1 MTEQHLQA
9 TSASTST
16 AGDGATLGQVVDGA
30 PRAGADRIAFDQA
43 QPAAES
49 GQDGGRAEFEAV
61 QTDVASGEVSGD
73 ATLATSA
80 DVTTPGGLA
89 ISTDS
94 TGTEVATPTG
104 DTVTVAPDGT
114 VRISHVS
121 DVLRPPQPQ
130 PGATAAGAAPTGA
143 VPDAA
148 DDAAT
153 VLRGDGTYLLPD
165 QTRISIADGV
175 VTITRP
181 DGESVVVED
190 GQPVK
195 VDLPEDAADDLQDKL
210 DQAQQE
216 AQERAEEAR
225 RKAEEEAE
233 KAKEEAAAAGGGGS
247 PSGGGGGG
255 PTGGGGGGPTGGGG
269 GGGPTGGQDPGA
281 SDAGQDGTPGTGST
295 DEVSVDP
302 EQLRREAG
310 NWSGASDTMTSV
322 ATTAEGLTLDAV
334 DFGLAAPLQGAY
346 ATLQTS
352 YVGLANQGASAMDAI
367 STTLQSNADS
377 YDETERTNTD
387 QAETVQ
393 V

>member
-9 TSASTST
+9 ATSRIGST
-16 AGDGATLGQVVDGA
+16 GDGTAVGQVVDGG
-30 PRAGADRIAFDQA
+30 PRATADRIAFEQT
-43 QPAAES
+43 QPAPAS
-49 GQDGGRAEFEAV
+49 GEGGDSAEFEAV
-61 QTDVASGEVSGD
+61 QTDVASGEVTGD
-73 ATLATSA
+73 ATLAAAA
-80 DVTTPGGLA
+80 DVSTPGGLE
-89 ISTDS
+89 ISTDA

-104 DTVTVAPDGT
+104 DTVSVAPDGT

-121 DVLRPPQPQ
+121 DVLRAPQPQ
-130 PGATAAGAAPTGA
+130 PGTVAAGAAPTGA
-143 VPDAA
+143 QPGAA
-148 DDAAT
+148 ADAAT

-181 DGESVVVED
+181 DGESVVIEN
-190 GQPVK
+190 GEPVK
-195 VDLPEDAADDLQDKL
+195 VDLPADAQDDLQDKL
-210 DQAQQE
+210 DQAQEE
-216 AQERAEEAR
+216 AEKKAEEAR

-233 KAKEEAAAAGGGGS
+233 KAKEDAAGAGGGA

-269 GGGPTGGQDPGA
+269 GGSQDPGG
-281 SDAGQDGTPGTGST
+281 SGGDPGGTPGPGST
-295 DEVSVDP
+295 DDVSVDP
-302 EQLRREAG
+302 DQLRTEAG
-310 NWSGASDTMTSV
+310 NWTGASDTMTSV
-322 ATTAEGLTLDAV
+322 ATAAEELTLDAV

-367 STTLQSNADS
+367 ATTLQSNADS
-377 YDETERTNTD
+377 YDETEQANTD